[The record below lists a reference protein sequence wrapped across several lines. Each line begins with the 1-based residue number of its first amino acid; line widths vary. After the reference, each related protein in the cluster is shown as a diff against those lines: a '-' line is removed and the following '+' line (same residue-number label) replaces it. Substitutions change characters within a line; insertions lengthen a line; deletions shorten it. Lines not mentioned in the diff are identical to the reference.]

1 MSETLEEWIKQISE
15 IVGQIFAAKGRVAPI
30 FHIIIND
37 AAFLMPVEM
46 SDKEATFAV
55 ARAVIQQSGASRY
68 LFISEAWMHT
78 APSDIS
84 KAELRRMQRDGLER
98 HPDRREVVNY
108 QAEDRDG
115 GGASAHQFILRPEV
129 CRPTL
134 SPLHFNE
141 MTPGQSRGRMANMF
155 GEKTR
160 IVDDNGANK

>member
-1 MSETLEEWIKQISE
+1 MLRLL
-15 IVGQIFAAKGRVAPI
+15 A
-30 FHIIIND
+30 ND
-37 AAFLMPVEM
+37 AVTDAP
-46 SDKEATFAV
+46 DGPEAAH
-55 ARAVIQQSGASRY
+55 GA
-68 LFISEAWMHT
+68 
-78 APSDIS
+78 
-84 KAELRRMQRDGLER
+84 G
-98 HPDRREVVNY
+98 PDRREVVNY